1 MHFPRLPDWLIY
13 AAVVVAL
20 LIAAVGRQAHLDAP
34 AAPPPA
40 TLAEGA
46 ALGPASPFDPAVV
59 VEVADKT
66 QPGAGT
72 AFSIDASG
80 TWVTARHVVEGCA
93 RAAIVVGPGRGV
105 EAQVTIDPAA
115 ETALLTTDGGAQP
128 LPLGLADGLHRGEQ
142 AFHMGFPQGRPGE
155 ASSRLIGRENLVVQ
169 GRGARTEPVL
179 VWAETGRTDGLKG
192 TLGGLSG
199 APALTRMPGSGSCA
213 TSVSRAVPER
223 ASSKVESTPSNPWR
237 NGNWPNGSLA
247 RMPAK
252 ALEKRSANCPAVSPV
267 TNSSASARQ
276 AESGAPRPNSSRS
289 ASTCATPASDCQASR
304 AANIAAC
311 ALSCGARSLR
321 SAAMSGATLIS
332 RCASAGA
339 AACLVDISRQDDDR
353 VVATRHLRR
362 RAAAEDRCRVRT
374 GEMRQFR

>member
-34 AAPPPA
+34 AAPPA
-40 TLAEGA
+40 ASRAEGA

-72 AFSIDASG
+72 AFSIDSSG

-93 RAAIVVGPGRGV
+93 KAAIVVGPGRGV
-105 EAQVTIDPAA
+105 EAQVTIDPSA
-115 ETALLTTDGGAQP
+115 ETAILTTDGGSPP
-128 LPLGLADGLHRGEQ
+128 LPLGLAEGLHRGEQ

-199 APALTRMPGSGSCA
+199 APALDDQGRVVGVTIAEAPRRGRIYTTSPETTARALAASGRKLSELPGS
-213 TSVSRAVPER
+213 PI
-223 ASSKVESTPSNPWR
+223 
-237 NGNWPNGSLA
+237 
-247 RMPAK
+247 
-252 ALEKRSANCPAVSPV
+252 SADNYGRVA
-267 TNSSASARQ
+267 
-276 AESGAPRPNSSRS
+276 
-289 ASTCATPASDCQASR
+289 
-304 AANIAAC
+304 
-311 ALSCGARSLR
+311 
-321 SAAMSGATLIS
+321 
-332 RCASAGA
+332 
-339 AACLVDISRQDDDR
+339 DD
-353 VVATRHLRR
+353 LRR
-362 RAAAEDRCRVRT
+362 NLRIAQVVCLT
-374 GEMRQFR
+374 